1 VNKGSGRLAVITAV
15 IFTGLAGA
23 ACAEPLETT
32 VALSVNA
39 LSGQHQVG
47 NGEADRLSFA
57 PLPLAELTLRHG
69 TESVRFEGLP
79 PLTVGYFN
87 QNFPGGSST
96 RLSILN
102 ATYRH
107 ALRGG
112 WFAGIGE
119 TVYNQD
125 TSFGARPNLFFE
137 RGSFFEAVD
146 GSLRQYSRVVGLRIE
161 AGQRVNVGRNSIE
174 YFAALNPRMHGIAST
189 RVPTFGFACPPGAQT
204 LAACS
209 QLIDTFADG
218 ETAAQV
224 DLTARIAQRVSKH
237 GEILYGLRYLNF
249 TARYDDFP
257 GQLADRNVG
266 FAPSLGYR
274 LKF

>member
-1 VNKGSGRLAVITAV
+1 VNKGAGRSAVITAV
-15 IFTGLAGA
+15 LFSWLAAA

-32 VALSVNA
+32 VGLTINA

-47 NGEADRLSFA
+47 QGQVDRLSFA
-57 PLPLAELTLRHG
+57 PLPLAELTFRSG
-69 TESVRFEGLP
+69 TESVRIEGLP
-79 PLTVGYFN
+79 PLALGNFD
-87 QNFPGGSST
+87 QSFPGGSST

-125 TSFGARPNLFFE
+125 TAFAQRSNLFFQ
-137 RGSFFEAVD
+137 RGAFFEPIV
-146 GSLRQYSRVVGLRIE
+146 GSLRQYSRVTGLRLE
-161 AGQRVNVGRNSIE
+161 AGQTVHLRRAGIE
-174 YFAALNPRMHGIAST
+174 YFVAVDPSMHGIAYT
-189 RVPTFGFACPPGAQT
+189 RVPTFGGR
-204 LAACS
+204 
-209 QLIDTFADG
+209 IDTFGDG

-224 DLTARIAQRVSKH
+224 DLIARVIQPVSKH
-237 GEILYGLRYLNF
+237 GELLYGLRYLNF
-249 TARYDDFP
+249 TARYDDVP

-274 LKF
+274 VKF